1 MAVKAERRNAQ
12 RRALMREVNER
23 ILEIN
28 DQFRSKEPVLIVC
41 ECCRPGCVE
50 TIRIGRSVYERVRR
64 QSARYA
70 LALGHEDEEF
80 ERVVDRRTRYAVVDV
95 GSD

>member
-1 MAVKAERRNAQ
+1 MGVEPSLA
-12 RRALMREVNER
+12 RRAVMREVNDR

-28 DQFRSKEPVLIVC
+28 DQFRSKEPVLVVC
-41 ECCRPGCVE
+41 ECCRSGCVE

-70 LALGHEDEEF
+70 LALGHEVEEL
-80 ERVVDRRTRYAVVDV
+80 ERVVDRRTRYEIVDV